1 MISDLHAPATDF
13 HRGSAPAPSVE
24 DMLPRTDRALLR
36 ACLRRSR
43 GHLAAAMA
51 SSMTRQL
58 GFLAIPYLLGRAID
72 DGIVP
77 GDLTALARW
86 SGMLAVAVV
95 VEFLGLCGWIWW
107 ANRAEADLAADLR
120 ESLLDSAL
128 TAHSADLERVTDGHG
143 DLLERAIDDVEALQ
157 VWLHGLATWVVI
169 GTTVVVLIP
178 AIGSIDLRLLL
189 VAAGCVV
196 TLALVSVIFPRLD
209 GPRMGRLARSQ
220 GRRSQAVGELVS
232 AMLTV
237 RGLGAEPA
245 LVRRHQ
251 ERSAAVTRAVLDVAR
266 LRSAWHASAE
276 GVPQFAIAV
285 GLFVGVLAALNGE
298 LEVGQ
303 LATFALWMGTVQ
315 RATVAASARLGD
327 WNAARVSAD
336 RIVEVLNAARP
347 TDPHAQH
354 PEPAAPPDRSALVVR
369 DLVVDR
375 VDTALNLRLSPGQ
388 WGVLI
393 GPTGSGKST
402 LLAAVAGLVES
413 RGRVTWGSS
422 ELVGRT
428 AEERSATLTLVTQKP
443 LLLHGTLRDNLL
455 IAAPADSP
463 DPTDDEL
470 LDVCW
475 IAAADEILTELPEG
489 LDTMVGERGLTL
501 SGGQR
506 TRIAVARALLRPGP
520 ILLLDDPTAALDP
533 VTEQLL
539 IERLRAATVDRVV
552 LWASHRPAVA
562 AHADQLVNLAG
573 AHACA
578 DH

>member
-1 MISDLHAPATDF
+1 
-13 HRGSAPAPSVE
+13 
-24 DMLPRTDRALLR
+24 MLPSTDRALLR
-36 ACLRRSR
+36 ACLRHGR

-51 SSMTRQL
+51 SSMIRQL
-58 GFLAIPYLLGRAID
+58 AFLAIPYLLGRAID

-77 GDLTALARW
+77 GDLAALARW

-95 VEFLGLCGWIWW
+95 VEFLGLCGWTWW

-120 ESLLDSAL
+120 ESLLDSVL
-128 TAHSADLERVTDGHG
+128 TARSADLDRVTDGHG
-143 DLLERAIDDVEALQ
+143 DLLERAIDDVEAVQ
-157 VWLHGLATWVVI
+157 IWLHGLATWVVI

-178 AIGSIDLRLLL
+178 AIGSIDPRLLL

-196 TLALVSVIFPRLD
+196 VLAVVSVVFPRLD
-209 GPRMGRLARSQ
+209 DPRMSRLARSQ

-232 AMLTV
+232 AILTV
-237 RGLGAEPA
+237 RGLGSEPT
-245 LVRRHQ
+245 LVRRHH
-251 ERSAAVTRAVLDVAR
+251 ERSADLTCALLDVAR
-266 LRSAWHASAE
+266 LRSAWQASAE

-285 GLFVGVLAALNGE
+285 GLLVGVLAALNGE

-315 RATVAASARLGD
+315 RATVAATDRLGD
-327 WNAARVSAD
+327 WNAARVSAA
-336 RIVEVLNAARP
+336 RIVEVLNAAGPPNPPGQRLESEAVP
-347 TDPHAQH
+347 PRTTD
-354 PEPAAPPDRSALVVR
+354 EPGPPALVVS
-369 DLVVDR
+369 DLAVDR
-375 VDTALNLRLSPGQ
+375 VDTALSLRLALGQ

-402 LLAAVAGLVES
+402 MLAAVAGLVES

-422 ELVGRT
+422 ELDGRT

-455 IAAPADSP
+455 LAAPQDGP
-463 DPTDDEL
+463 EPTDAEL
-470 LDVCW
+470 AEVCR
-475 IAAADEILTELPEG
+475 IAAAEKLLTELPDG
-489 LDTMVGERGLTL
+489 LDTMIGERGLTL

-506 TRIAVARALLRPGP
+506 ARIALARALLRPGP

-533 VTEQLL
+533 GTEQLV
-539 IERLRAATVDRVV
+539 IERLRAATADRVV

-562 AHADQLVNLAG
+562 ARADQLVDLAG
-573 AHACA
+573 ARARGA
-578 DH
+578 RA